1 MSLSCSFTLSRIEK
15 HANETGHIPIWSRVK
30 FIDRDPPDSHIRSKR
45 LSI

>member
-15 HANETGHIPIWSRVK
+15 HAYETPIWSRVK